1 MEHLDYDTLDTLR
14 QVMEDDFGLLID
26 TFIQDSNDRILALR
40 DAISD
45 TDPDPIRRAAH
56 SFKGSSS
63 NVGAIRLMALCSS
76 LEKKAVSNKLEQLE
90 QDLEAIEQ
98 EFAQVQELLRA
109 LD

>member
-1 MEHLDYDTLDTLR
+1 
-14 QVMEDDFGLLID
+14 
-26 TFIQDSNDRILALR
+26 
-40 DAISD
+40 
-45 TDPDPIRRAAH
+45 RAAH